1 MKLNWQTVSRILG
14 GILLALLVWLG
25 KQAAVQ
31 LLSIQKELAAINV
44 QLAEVRNSGAKFLII
59 STDGIMSLSA
69 ETTMVISQRLEK
81 RSTNIPV
88 ATLTSDSFSS

>member
-14 GILLALLVWLG
+14 GILLGLLVWLG

-44 QLAEVRNSGAKFLII
+44 QLAEVRKDMLTKDDVRDIVKVELFER
-59 STDGIMSLSA
+59 GI
-69 ETTMVISQRLEK
+69 K
-81 RSTNIPV
+81 
-88 ATLTSDSFSS
+88 

>member
-14 GILLALLVWLG
+14 GILLTLLVWLG

-44 QLAEVRNSGAKFLII
+44 QLAEVRKDMLTKDDVRDIVKVELFER
-59 STDGIMSLSA
+59 GI
-69 ETTMVISQRLEK
+69 K
-81 RSTNIPV
+81 
-88 ATLTSDSFSS
+88 

>member
-14 GILLALLVWLG
+14 GTLLALLVWLG

-44 QLAEVRNSGAKFLII
+44 QLAEVRKDMLTKDDVRDIVKVELFER
-59 STDGIMSLSA
+59 GI
-69 ETTMVISQRLEK
+69 K
-81 RSTNIPV
+81 
-88 ATLTSDSFSS
+88 

>member
-14 GILLALLVWLG
+14 GILLTLLVWLG

-44 QLAEVRNSGAKFLII
+44 QLAEVRKDMLTKDDVREIVKVELFER
-59 STDGIMSLSA
+59 GI
-69 ETTMVISQRLEK
+69 K
-81 RSTNIPV
+81 
-88 ATLTSDSFSS
+88 

>member
-44 QLAEVRNSGAKFLII
+44 QLAEVRKDMLTKDDVRDIVKVELFER
-59 STDGIMSLSA
+59 GI
-69 ETTMVISQRLEK
+69 K
-81 RSTNIPV
+81 
-88 ATLTSDSFSS
+88 